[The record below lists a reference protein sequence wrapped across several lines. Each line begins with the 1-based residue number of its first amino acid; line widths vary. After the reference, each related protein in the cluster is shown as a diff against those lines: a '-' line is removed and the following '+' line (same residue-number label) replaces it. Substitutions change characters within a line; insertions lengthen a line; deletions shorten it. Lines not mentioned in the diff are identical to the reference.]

1 MMTRRDLRR
10 QPTIDDIKDTARHQL
25 ANGGPAGIS
34 MRAIA
39 RHLAMTAPAVHYYF
53 SSRQALL
60 VDGFTSLAGALRTAC
75 EGPGPRLPREP
86 WLAVCRRVSVRCP
99 P

>member
-10 QPTIDDIKDTARHQL
+10 QQTIDDIKDTARHQL

-39 RHLAMTAPAVHYYF
+39 RHLA
-53 SSRQALL
+53 
-60 VDGFTSLAGALRTAC
+60 
-75 EGPGPRLPREP
+75 
-86 WLAVCRRVSVRCP
+86 
-99 P
+99 